1 MADVALFVHSTGVG
15 PFMWN
20 KLLVGLPEGIA
31 PLTPTNRGYSP
42 SDLLARGT
50 PFSLQDEVAHL
61 KAQIPEGTTGVH
73 LGGHSY
79 GGLVALSLAMDPA
92 VPVRSL
98 WLYEPVLFG
107 SLNAEADT
115 LQGEVAEQVRALFTD
130 REFLLNEETG
140 GNDAWLERFVDY
152 WNFPGMWASMPDKA
166 KLMARAVGWKM
177 YHEVRMV
184 SQEPEPFAHYRLS
197 VPTTLVY
204 GERTQP
210 PAAEMVRRLAAINP
224 HAEVTELKGQGHM
237 AVVGA
242 PDAVLPTLQAHWAR
256 VTGANASADTPA

>member
-20 KLLVGLPEGIA
+20 KLLVGLPEGIT
-31 PLTPTNRGYSP
+31 PLTPANRGYSP
-42 SDLLARGT
+42 SDLLARGA

-61 KAQIPEGTTGVH
+61 KAQIPAGTTGVH

-79 GGLVALSLAMDPA
+79 GGLVALSLAMDPD

-115 LQGEVAEQVRALFTD
+115 LQGDVAEQVRALFTD
-130 REFLLNEETG
+130 REFLLNEDTG
-140 GNDAWLERFVDY
+140 GDDAWLERFVDY
-152 WNFPGMWASMPDKA
+152 WNHPGMWASMPEKA
-166 KLMARAVGWKM
+166 KVMARAVGWKM

-184 SQEPEPFAHYRLS
+184 SQEPAPFAHYRLA

-210 PAAEMVRRLAAINP
+210 PAAEMVRRLAAVNP
-224 HAEVTELKGQGHM
+224 HADVTELAGQGHM

-256 VTGANASADTPA
+256 VGQAQAAATV

>member
-130 REFLLNEETG
+130 RE
-140 GNDAWLERFVDY
+140 
-152 WNFPGMWASMPDKA
+152 
-166 KLMARAVGWKM
+166 
-177 YHEVRMV
+177 
-184 SQEPEPFAHYRLS
+184 PFAHYRLS

-204 GERTQP
+204 GEHTQP
-210 PAAEMVRRLAAINP
+210 PAAEMVRRLATVNP
-224 HAEVTELKGQGHM
+224 HADVTELKGQGHM

-256 VTGANASADTPA
+256 VVAGQASAA